1 MNNNIIILS
10 KEQFNNLG
18 KQLRFRDWFDV
29 DYLYDLYVE
38 ASNSAKEITRQ
49 KLLGRYIPLNPVV
62 LILYLTHEYAF
73 LKSLKNH
80 DDNFF
85 KQLEVKNKIISSSLD
100 KYFTNE
106 YFSFKNAGAISKY
119 LPEVST
125 LTLFL
130 NFLLGVLQKYSLKN
144 PKDTLL
150 IDIMQKGFLMMKA
163 MLELIINGFA
173 TEAFSTWRTLHETEC
188 ILKIL
193 YTYQGEVIEAYLKHM
208 QYAIA
213 FRGGLANKEETDRI
227 FKEIKEKMAVHNL
240 KSKDM
245 KKFIEYGYLYA
256 IKDQEDSE
264 NLKLNFRDGVEKI
277 AKLNNYAKT
286 YEMASEIAHS
296 SPILIYSRQNYF
308 YHFTLLNVYET
319 FFRMEEIFYG
329 IYQKKSSPEEIK
341 YYALMRKEYLQ
352 ELVLIHQKELA
363 LFKEI
368 NQQKSS

>member
-10 KEQFNNLG
+10 KEQFINLG
-18 KQLRFRDWFDV
+18 KQLRFREWFNI
-29 DYLYDLYVE
+29 DYLYDLYVD
-38 ASNSAKEITRQ
+38 ASTSAKEIIAQ

-73 LKSLKNH
+73 LKSIKNY

-85 KQLEVKNKIISSSLD
+85 KREEVKNKIISSSLD

-106 YFSFKNAGAISKY
+106 YFSFKNEGAVSKY

-130 NFLLGVLQKYSLKN
+130 NFLLGVLKKYSLKN

-163 MLELIINGFA
+163 MLDLIINGFA

-193 YTYQGEVIEAYLKHM
+193 YAYQGEVIEAYLRHM

-213 FRGGLANKEETDRI
+213 FRGGLSNQEETDKI
-227 FKEIKEKMAVHNL
+227 FQEIKAKMSSHNL

-256 IKDQEDSE
+256 IKDNGLDE
-264 NLKLNFRDGVEKI
+264 NIKLNFRDGVEKF

-296 SPILIYSRQNYF
+296 SPILFYSRQNYF

-319 FFRMEEIFYG
+319 FFRMEEMFYG
-329 IYQKKSSPEEIK
+329 IYQKKSSSEEIK
-341 YYALMRKEYLQ
+341 YYSLMRKEYLQ
-352 ELVLIHQKELA
+352 ELILIHQKELA
-363 LFKEI
+363 VFKEI
-368 NQQKSS
+368 NQKKS